1 MQKGPS
7 KADLDLQLFS
17 VKGCNFLGCVTSSV
31 SSALDM
37 KIVYRPEDTSA
48 FDLLANPN
56 SIPTEKQ
63 LGP

>member
-7 KADLDLQLFS
+7 KADLDLQL
-17 VKGCNFLGCVTSSV
+17 CSV

-48 FDLLANPN
+48 LDSYREAAWPVRARPPAQPML
-56 SIPTEKQ
+56 
-63 LGP
+63 